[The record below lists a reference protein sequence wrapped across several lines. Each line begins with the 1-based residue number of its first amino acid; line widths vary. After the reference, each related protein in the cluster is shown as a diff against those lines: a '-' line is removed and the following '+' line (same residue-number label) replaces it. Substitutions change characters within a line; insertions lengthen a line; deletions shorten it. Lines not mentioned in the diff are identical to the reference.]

1 MWAFGSGARGPHR
14 QLYYI
19 QRECGSLFLV
29 FFFSLQVERKDLQV
43 SPNSSRPS
51 VLWESPSFLQ
61 VESIGSWILEA
72 FPLGHCLF
80 THIY

>member
-1 MWAFGSGARGPHR
+1 MKRKLIALMLSVFG
-14 QLYYI
+14 
-19 QRECGSLFLV
+19 F

-80 THIY
+80 THIYQALIMC